1 MAQTC
6 VGEIGWLNCNLTGK
20 QFLDS
25 ASHSYTSTKCS
36 QGGIQQELG
45 ENRGIQS
52 KLYVDPQ
59 VKPIFF
65 KPRQVPQAMKEKIET
80 ELRSLEEQG
89 IIAPVKYSSWAAPVV
104 TVLKPDGTLRLCGDY
119 KVTVNKVAK
128 TESYP
133 LPRIEELFSSLT
145 GGKSFT
151 KLDLSHAYLQ
161 VELEEASKEYVTTN
175 THKGLYRYNRL
186 PFGVASAPVIFQRV
200 MENLLQGLLNVC
212 MYIDDILVTGEND
225 LDHLQNLNTV
235 LGCLKNAGIHLKQE
249 KCYQRCNI

>member
-20 QFLDS
+20 QFFLDS

-45 ENRGIQS
+45 KIEGFKA
-52 KLYVDPQ
+52 KLYVNPQ

-104 TVLKPDGTLRLCGDY
+104 PVLKPDGTLRLCGDY
-119 KVTVNKVAK
+119 KVT
-128 TESYP
+128 
-133 LPRIEELFSSLT
+133 
-145 GGKSFT
+145 
-151 KLDLSHAYLQ
+151 
-161 VELEEASKEYVTTN
+161 
-175 THKGLYRYNRL
+175 
-186 PFGVASAPVIFQRV
+186 
-200 MENLLQGLLNVC
+200 
-212 MYIDDILVTGEND
+212 
-225 LDHLQNLNTV
+225 
-235 LGCLKNAGIHLKQE
+235 
-249 KCYQRCNI
+249 